1 MGVWEGI
8 FKGGEAADAK
18 KERDRDFALKTK
30 MFDEKRRMG
39 RLDSLSKYVSTY
51 QNESGGSSFT
61 GTGKKVASLQ
71 GSEHY
76 ISILSDMGIDQDAIA
91 RVAGTGARN
100 LQSVTKLLSNAQ
112 ASHIS
117 EYGTNVEPPLEQ
129 YNLALENAVLTQPSG
144 PKIDMDKVAEMFD
157 IQLSKSELAIITP
170 GARAPALTI
179 RSGDLNIVPALSF
192 KDLPAATK
200 AVGMEVILNAQRE
213 LKKYQDTIGQSPSG
227 DTEVNKW
234 LTARVGQIQSGIS
247 NATGDIPILTDLF
260 DLFGNSYASQ
270 YIESQP
276 VLNNAVKMGQ
286 FPKSY
291 AEAAA
296 RPDIDL
302 TVPITGIGNLSEHGA
317 KIYNYLMQNNLVPIG
332 TKIKFLKT
340 NGTEYNMLV
349 TQELL
354 EEFNR

>member
-30 MFDEKRRMG
+30 IFDENKRMG

-61 GTGKKVASLQ
+61 GKGKKVASLQ
-71 GSEHY
+71 GADHY
-76 ISILSDMGIDQDAIA
+76 INILSDMGIDPDAIA

-100 LQSVTKLLSNAQ
+100 LQSVTKLLSDAQ

-200 AVGMEVILNAQRE
+200 AVGMEVIRNAQGE

-302 TVPITGIGNLSEHGA
+302 TVPITGIGNLSEHGF
-317 KIYNYLMQNNLVPIG
+317 KIYNYLMQNDLVPIG
-332 TKIKFLKT
+332 TRIKFVKT
-340 NGTEYNMLV
+340 DGTEYNHLV

>member
-30 MFDEKRRMG
+30 IFDENKRMG

-61 GTGKKVASLQ
+61 GKGKKVASLQ
-71 GSEHY
+71 GADHY
-76 ISILSDMGIDQDAIA
+76 INILSDMGIDPDAIA

-100 LQSVTKLLSNAQ
+100 LQSVTKLLSDAQ

-129 YNLALENAVLTQPSG
+129 YNLALANAVLTQPSG
-144 PKIDMDKVAEMFD
+144 PTIDMDKVSKMFG
-157 IQLSKSELAIITP
+157 IELSEYELAMITP
-170 GARAPALTI
+170 GAPAPALTI

-200 AVGMEVILNAQRE
+200 AVGMEVIRNAQGE

-302 TVPITGIGNLSEHGA
+302 TVPITGIGNLSEHGF
-317 KIYNYLMQNNLVPIG
+317 KIYNYLMQNDLVPIG
-332 TKIKFLKT
+332 TRIKFVKT
-340 NGTEYNMLV
+340 DGTEYNHLV